1 MLENA
6 ITVITEPDLNDHPAF
21 IFWALSDKAYAKTI
35 AIETLQ
41 EEKLRSVYKLLGA
54 GPLGSNVIAKRS
66 KRTEAIREYKIY
78 MKILPLLPMPS
89 PQIYSFWE
97 ENNNEYAWLFIE
109 DVEGENY
116 SPTHK
121 NHRILAARWLGLM
134 HTSMVHLN
142 DTAIL
147 RDRGPDYFY
156 RFFRPA
162 KDTILKSLSNL
173 QLATDDVE
181 VLKAI
186 LLQCKLLEKHWDQ
199 INGYCQQIPQTL
211 VHGDFKEDNMR
222 VQSNLAGDTLM
233 VFDWH
238 EAGWGVP
245 ALDYAKFLG
254 YSVNPSINAYFEV
267 MRDKWSFMD
276 LQNIRRLGYV
286 GETFRCLASIRWE
299 VSKLQY
305 GLMNRPISTLKV
317 YKGWMDD
324 IIRAEPWRANEKL
337 GNIDFSPFLRHWN

>member
-1 MLENA
+1 M
-6 ITVITEPDLNDHPAF
+6 
-21 IFWALSDKAYAKTI
+21 LSDKTYANPI

-41 EEKLRSVYKLLGA
+41 EEKERSVFKLWGA

-89 PQIYSFWE
+89 PQIYSFRE
-97 ENNNEYAWLFIE
+97 ENNCEYAWLFIE

-116 SPTHK
+116 SPTIK
-121 NHRILAARWLGLM
+121 NHRILAARWLGLL

-142 DTAIL
+142 DMPNL
-147 RDRGPDYFY
+147 RDRGPDHFY

-162 KDTILKSLSNL
+162 KETILKSLSNP
-173 QLATDDVE
+173 QLSTEDIE
-181 VLKAI
+181 VLKGI
-186 LLQCKLLEKHWDQ
+186 LLQCKLLEMNWDQ
-199 INGYCQQIPQTL
+199 INRYCQQIPQTL
-211 VHGDFKEDNMR
+211 VHGDFKEDNMH
-222 VQSNLAGDTLM
+222 VQTNLAGDTLM

-245 ALDYAKFLG
+245 ALDCAKFLG

-267 MRDKWSFMD
+267 MRDRWSFMD
-276 LQNIRRLGYV
+276 LQNIRRLGYI

-299 VSKLQY
+299 VFKLQY
-305 GLMNRPISTLKV
+305 GLINGPISTLKV
-317 YKGWMDD
+317 YMVWMDD
-324 IIRAEPWRANEKL
+324 IIQAEPWRANEKL
-337 GNIDFSPFLRHWN
+337 SKNDFSPLPRHWN